1 MASLLSSPGL
11 GCVVIFPPRHSVHCT
26 PLPAFD
32 WKKKEE
38 GKEKKGRKGRK
49 RGEGK
54 KDTPNTGTVSSALCP
69 DNGPLLGM
77 VQATLPK
84 SFR

>member
-11 GCVVIFPPRHSVHCT
+11 GCVVIFPPRHPVHCT

-32 WKKKEE
+32 WKKKERKKKEE

-49 RGEGK
+49 GGEGK
-54 KDTPNTGTVSSALCP
+54 KDTPNTGTVLC
-69 DNGPLLGM
+69 
-77 VQATLPK
+77 VQTMARCWEWSRRLC
-84 SFR
+84 